1 MKDYALNRGGLTDA
15 AATEMKL
22 KAAEDSAKRLT
33 RGKKACR
40 EKSAEVIVCLETSLH
55 EVKKKMQ
62 EVSHEAEGLNP
73 AEVYTH
79 KRLSYEGKNAE
90 NVNGE

>member
-1 MKDYALNRGGLTDA
+1 MLGNG
-15 AATEMKL
+15 
-22 KAAEDSAKRLT
+22 
-33 RGKKACR
+33 
-40 EKSAEVIVCLETSLH
+40 LH
-55 EVKKKMQ
+55 EVKKMQ

-90 NVNGE
+90 NVNEE

>member
-40 EKSAEVIVCLETSLH
+40 EKSSEVIVCLETSLH
-55 EVKKKMQ
+55 EVK
-62 EVSHEAEGLNP
+62 SHSIRQAIAG
-73 AEVYTH
+73 
-79 KRLSYEGKNAE
+79 
-90 NVNGE
+90 

>member
-1 MKDYALNRGGLTDA
+1 MKDYSLNRGGLTDA

-55 EVKKKMQ
+55 DVKKMQ

-73 AEVYTH
+73 AEVYN
-79 KRLSYEGKNAE
+79 R
-90 NVNGE
+90 